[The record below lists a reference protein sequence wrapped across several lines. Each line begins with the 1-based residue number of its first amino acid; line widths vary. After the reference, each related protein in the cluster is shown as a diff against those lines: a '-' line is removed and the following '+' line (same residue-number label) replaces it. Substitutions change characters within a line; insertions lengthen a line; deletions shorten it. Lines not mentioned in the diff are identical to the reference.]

1 MNNNDIVCLL
11 KTEKIYKWEVAR
23 KLGIHETSFVRWF
36 REPLSQ
42 EQVQMVL
49 SAVEEIKLERQKK
62 AKGMMRYGKT

>member
-1 MNNNDIVCLL
+1 MNNNDIICLL

-49 SAVEEIKLERQKK
+49 SAIEEVKLDRLK
-62 AKGMMRYGKT
+62 AQE